1 MWLPESQPGPG
12 SPDCP
17 DLLQHVP
24 ALRSPVTP
32 LYLSFFEE
40 ECRAIAAQLRR
51 GAAAEP
57 SPGLGE
63 LSGLQPKPPGPATST
78 PLPLPSH
85 GRLPDSSAGDCKA
98 AAAPGPAPGE
108 PGSLPQPAASGGPG
122 ARPARTPAVSRR
134 ARRGPELPSG
144 GGPGTPARSQ
154 VPAPL
159 ARPLCP
165 GGRSAAPSSRLAL
178 PRARASLG
186 LQLPAAGTGR
196 GAWETRLLRPPG
208 TRLKLTSPARS
219 RLPRASGASQQ
230 AQPSSLPKLAPRATA
245 VKSSSAPARCLARS
259 REAPAAK
266 VGSCKQP
273 SSKLSTGI
281 PTLASRSSLRPPEK
295 VISFKRF
302 GLNRESTTEELVCNR
317 TRELKENDES
327 KERLVAAS
335 IVLGAR
341 RNDQTWEYVE
351 SSLSSELAPGLT
363 SGGEDAVPAEQ
374 SAGDQLSQELE
385 RVKKELER
393 VKGELADKTAQCEAY
408 EQTISS
414 LQAQLRAAGIC
425 LKDAAV
431 LDSGDLGR
439 D

>member
-1 MWLPESQPGPG
+1 MMLPEPQAGSG

-24 ALRSPVTP
+24 ALRSPSTP

-40 ECRAIAAQLRR
+40 ECRAIAARLRL

-85 GRLPDSSAGDCKA
+85 GRVPDSSAGDFEA
-98 AAAPGPAPGE
+98 SAAPGPAPAPGE
-108 PGSLPQPAASGGPG
+108 PGCLPQPAAGGGPG
-122 ARPARTPAVSRR
+122 ACPARPPALSRR
-134 ARRGPELPSG
+134 ARRSRGQLSG
-144 GGPGTPARSQ
+144 GGPGTPARS
-154 VPAPL
+154 
-159 ARPLCP
+159 P
-165 GGRSAAPSSRLAL
+165 GRGRARLAL
-178 PRARASLG
+178 PHTRAWLG
-186 LQLPAAGTGR
+186 LQVPAAGTGR

-219 RLPRASGASQQ
+219 RLQRASGASQQ
-230 AQPSSLPKLAPRATA
+230 AQLSSLPKLAPRDRGK
-245 VKSSSAPARCLARS
+245 KSNSAPASCLARS

-266 VGSCKQP
+266 VGSGKQP

-281 PTLASRSSLRPPEK
+281 PAVASRSSLRPLEK
-295 VISFKRF
+295 VISSRHFC
-302 GLNRESTTEELVCNR
+302 LNQESTTEEVVCNR

-327 KERLVAAS
+327 KESLVAAS
-335 IVLGAR
+335 IVLGAG
-341 RNDQTWEYVE
+341 RNNQTWEYVE
-351 SSLSSELAPGLT
+351 SSLSSELSPGLT
-363 SGGEDAVPAEQ
+363 SGCKDVVPAEQ

-393 VKGELADKTAQCEAY
+393 VKGELADKTAQCEVY
-408 EQTISS
+408 QQTISS

-431 LDSGDLGR
+431 FDSGDLGR